1 MQGFDKLPRFS
12 RALRA
17 SHVARAAE
25 WNPFAIYN
33 DDLQFAEGML
43 FAVALVSPFWIL
55 VGYAISLAAR

>member
-17 SHVARAAE
+17 SHVARAAG
-25 WNPFAIYN
+25 NPFAIYT
-33 DDLQFAEGML
+33 DGLQFAEGML